1 MIHPSKMRWL
11 FFIKS
16 VVAVIAAFALLGWA
30 VHTGGAGPVFA
41 QKAKISGSTKSWA
54 WVMGINVA
62 ISGKT
67 TLALNIVSNFPIP
80 ELGHFCT
87 CNVINGSNSL
97 I

>member
-16 VVAVIAAFALLGWA
+16 VVAVIAAFAMLGWA

-41 QKAKISGSTKSWA
+41 QKAKVSGSTKSWA

-67 TLALNIVSNFPIP
+67 TLALNIVSV
-80 ELGHFCT
+80 LQGT
-87 CNVINGSNSL
+87 CCSL
-97 I
+97 PLIGR